1 MRWQRD
7 VRRCRAAGDE
17 ALPPPCLPHTRR
29 RVGAREQSR
38 QTHGGRVTV
47 GGGTVHTEQKQKTH
61 THKYKTQPPL
71 QAQQAS
77 TYRCKSASGQTHHHV
92 RVVDDGINVI
102 CGLNQGKAAVPQR
115 NNTGVHADAC
125 KEGSH
130 GQPEVNRESGVIL
143 YLQCSDWRGSA
154 PDSYEHCSLP
164 TKQCVSYQEV

>member
-1 MRWQRD
+1 MN
-7 VRRCRAAGDE
+7 RCAGREMCAGTRAAGD
-17 ALPPPCLPHTRR
+17 APPPPC
-29 RVGAREQSR
+29 AECEQGSD
-38 QTHGGRVTV
+38 QGRPTV
-47 GGGTVHTEQKQKTH
+47 GGGTTVHTEQKQKTH
-61 THKYKTQPPL
+61 TRIYKTQPPL
-71 QAQQAS
+71 QAQRVS
-77 TYRCKSASGQTHHHV
+77 TYRCKSTLGQTHHHV
-92 RVVDDGINVI
+92 RVINDGINVI